1 MLYTVHQVTTYIKE
15 SFESDMLLSDLYVAG
30 EVSNLRLSASGHSY
44 FTLKDSESVLNCVM
58 FKGKTGSRLLDNGV
72 SVSTHGRISF
82 YEPRGSTDFIV
93 DLVMA
98 EGSGALSLE
107 FENLRLRLESE
118 GLFDQS
124 RKRVLPEF
132 PKVIGVVTS
141 TSGAVL
147 HDIQSVI
154 ARRYPLV
161 EIVISPTLVQGENAA
176 INIGQAINDLNDDG
190 RSDVIVVARGGGSI
204 EELWPFNEEIVARA
218 IYASRIPVVSAI
230 GHETDITI
238 SDWVSDLR
246 APTPSAAA
254 ELIVPD
260 ATRLKINLSEYRNK
274 FFALTSNLVESVRS
288 DIDRARRNLQGYL
301 PNLQFLRRNV
311 DDSSRAIGSSFKHQ
325 LDVSSLR
332 LDNLVKRLLALNPD
346 ATLRRGFAAIHDTNG
361 ILITSAHNIKS
372 GDLLNLDLVDGAITA
387 KVTGK
392 TTDEIES

>member
-1 MLYTVHQVTTYIKE
+1 
-15 SFESDMLLSDLYVAG
+15 
-30 EVSNLRLSASGHSY
+30 
-44 FTLKDSESVLNCVM
+44 M
-58 FKGKTGSRLLDNGV
+58 FKGKAGSGLIENGI

-82 YEPRGSTDFIV
+82 YEPRGSTDFII
-93 DLVMA
+93 DLVML

-124 RKRVLPEF
+124 RKRILPEF
-132 PKVIGVVTS
+132 PKVLGIVTS

-161 EIVISPTLVQGENAA
+161 QILISPTLVQGGSAA
-176 INIGQAINDLNDDG
+176 ANIVQAISDLNNDG

-218 IYASRIPVVSAI
+218 IYSSRIPIVSAI
-230 GHETDITI
+230 GHETDVTI

-260 ATRLKINLSEYRNK
+260 AMRLQRHLSDYRNK
-274 FFALTSNLVESVRS
+274 FFALTNNLLESFRS
-288 DIDRARRNLQGYL
+288 DVELAGRSLQGYL
-301 PNLQFLRRNV
+301 PNIQSLRRNI
-311 DDSSRAIGSSFKHQ
+311 DDSSRAVGSLFKHQ
-325 LDVSSLR
+325 LDVSVLR
-332 LDNLVKRLLALNPD
+332 LDNLEKRLLALNPY
-346 ATLRRGFAAIHDTNG
+346 ATLRRGFAAVHDNDG
-361 ILITSAHNIKS
+361 ILITSAHSIKP
-372 GDLLNLDLVDGAITA
+372 GDMLQLNFADGSVTA
-387 KVTGK
+387 EVSVNAN
-392 TTDEIES
+392 DEIDSGGTEY

>member
-1 MLYTVHQVTTYIKE
+1 MTTYIRE
-15 SFESDMLLSDLYVAG
+15 SFESDMLLSDLNVAG

-44 FTLKDSESVLNCVM
+44 FTLKDSDSVLNCVM
-58 FKGKTGSRLLDNGV
+58 FKGKTGSRLLENGV

-124 RKRVLPEF
+124 RKRELPEF
-132 PKVIGVVTS
+132 PQVIGVVTS

-176 INIGQAINDLNDDG
+176 TNIVQAINDLNNDG

-260 ATRLKINLSEYRNK
+260 ATRLKSNLSEYRNK
-274 FFALTSNLVESVRS
+274 FFAVTNNLVDSFRS
-288 DIDRARRNLQGYL
+288 DIELAGRNLQGYF
-301 PNLQFLRRNV
+301 PSLQFLRRNV
-311 DDSSRAIGSSFKHQ
+311 DDNSRAIGSSFKHQ
-325 LDVSSLR
+325 LDVSGLR
-332 LDNLVKRLLALNPD
+332 LDNLGNRLLALNPD
-346 ATLRRGFAAIHDTNG
+346 ATLRRGFTALHDADG
-361 ILITSAHNIKS
+361 ILITSVHNIKS
-372 GDLLNLDLVDGAITA
+372 GDMLHLNLSDGAVTA
-387 KVTGK
+387 KVTGT
-392 TTDEIES
+392 TTDEIKS

>member
-1 MLYTVHQVTTYIKE
+1 VTTYIRE
-15 SFESDMLLSDLYVAG
+15 SFESDLLLSDLYVVG
-30 EVSNLRLSASGHSY
+30 EVSNFRLSASGHSY

-58 FKGKTGSRLLDNGV
+58 FKGKAGSGLIENGI

-82 YEPRGSTDFIV
+82 YEPRGSTDFII
-93 DLVMA
+93 DLVML

-124 RKRVLPEF
+124 RKRILPEF
-132 PKVIGVVTS
+132 PKVLGIVTS

-161 EIVISPTLVQGENAA
+161 QILISPTLVQGGSAA
-176 INIGQAINDLNDDG
+176 ANIVQAISDLNNDG

-218 IYASRIPVVSAI
+218 IYSSRIPIVSAI
-230 GHETDITI
+230 GHETDVTI

-260 ATRLKINLSEYRNK
+260 AMRLQRHLSDYRNK
-274 FFALTSNLVESVRS
+274 FFALTNNLLESFRS
-288 DIDRARRNLQGYL
+288 DVELAGRSLQGYL
-301 PNLQFLRRNV
+301 PNIQSLRRNI
-311 DDSSRAIGSSFKHQ
+311 DDSSRAVGSLFKHQ
-325 LDVSSLR
+325 LDVSVLR
-332 LDNLVKRLLALNPD
+332 LDNLEKRLLALNPY
-346 ATLRRGFAAIHDTNG
+346 ATLRRGFAAVHDNDG
-361 ILITSAHNIKS
+361 ILITSAHSIKT
-372 GDLLNLDLVDGAITA
+372 GDMLQLNFADGSVTA
-387 KVTGK
+387 EVSVNAN
-392 TTDEIES
+392 DEIDSGGTEY

>member
-1 MLYTVHQVTTYIKE
+1 MTTYIRE

-72 SVSTHGRISF
+72 AVSTHGRISF

-93 DLVMA
+93 DLVMV

-107 FENLRLRLESE
+107 FENLRLRLEAE

-124 RKRVLPEF
+124 RKRILPEF
-132 PKVIGVVTS
+132 PNVIGVVTS

-147 HDIQSVI
+147 HDIQNVI
-154 ARRYPLV
+154 ARRYPLE
-161 EIVISPTLVQGENAA
+161 EILISPTLVQGENAA
-176 INIGQAINDLNDDG
+176 INIVQAINDLNNDG

-230 GHETDITI
+230 GHETDVTI

-260 ATRLKINLSEYRNK
+260 ATRLKSNLSEYRNK
-274 FFALTSNLVESVRS
+274 FFALTSNLVESFRS
-288 DIDRARRNLQGYL
+288 DIELAVRNLQGYL

-311 DDSSRAIGSSFKHQ
+311 DDSSRAISSSFKHH
-325 LDVSSLR
+325 LDVSGLR
-332 LDNLVKRLLALNPD
+332 LDNLGKRLLALNPD
-346 ATLRRGFAAIHDTNG
+346 ATLRRGFAAVHDSDG
-361 ILITSAHNIKS
+361 ILITSANNIKS
-372 GDLLNLDLVDGAITA
+372 GDMLHLNFADGAITA
-387 KVTGK
+387 EAAAN
-392 TTDEIES
+392 TTDEIKS

>member
-1 MLYTVHQVTTYIKE
+1 MTTYIRE

-44 FTLKDSESVLNCVM
+44 FTLKDSDSVLNCVM
-58 FKGKTGSRLLDNGV
+58 FKGKTGSRLIENGV

-124 RKRVLPEF
+124 RKRELPEF

-176 INIGQAINDLNDDG
+176 TNIVQAINDLNNDG

-230 GHETDITI
+230 GHETDVTI

-260 ATRLKINLSEYRNK
+260 ATRLKSNLSDYRNK
-274 FFALTSNLVESVRS
+274 FFALTNNLVDSFRS
-288 DIDRARRNLQGYL
+288 DIELAGRNLQGYL

-311 DDSSRAIGSSFKHQ
+311 DDSSRSIGSSFKYQ
-325 LDVSSLR
+325 LDVAGLR
-332 LDNLVKRLLALNPD
+332 LDNLGNRLLALNPD
-346 ATLRRGFAAIHDTNG
+346 ATLRRGFTALHDANG
-361 ILITSAHNIKS
+361 ILITSVHNIKS
-372 GDLLNLDLVDGAITA
+372 GDMVHLNLSDGAVTA
-387 KVTGK
+387 KVTGT
-392 TTDEIES
+392 TTDEIKS